1 MGARSRVKGA
11 AWQAELARRWR
22 ESGLWPLAASTQGA
36 QTRSGRGI
44 GLTPPDVEGTPFAVE
59 AKHEK
64 RANPIAALVQSEREA
79 GERGDARPAIAVV
92 RPHGTGADGAV
103 VIMKLPVFELL
114 AEAAQAGFTMADL
127 LEVRKQTRRG
137 HRPAPPPSDAEI
149 DTLRNAALD
158 TLRAIAQRPVSGPV
172 VLPTETGEAE
182 EVTWVRDVPLV
193 CHKPGY
199 NVRITGVE
207 PEAKPE
213 AAE

>member
-44 GLTPPDVEGTPFAVE
+44 GITPPDVEGTPFAVE
-59 AKHEK
+59 TKHEK

-92 RPHGTGADGAV
+92 RPHGSGPEGAV

-127 LEVRKQTRRG
+127 LEVRRKTRASALDVPRCKVCNWPLAASVQQG
-137 HRPAPPPSDAEI
+137 CVPGNCSYRPSDPQEQARVRE
-149 DTLRNAALD
+149 RREALSS
-158 TLRAIAQRPVSGPV
+158 QGGQVSTYRV
-172 VLPTETGEAE
+172 
-182 EVTWVRDVPLV
+182 D
-193 CHKPGY
+193 
-199 NVRITGVE
+199 
-207 PEAKPE
+207 